1 MSERELSTTLSSSQL
16 SGPGRSTEPSCKYRV
31 CERAYSGSYHE
42 DSREEELKTLKEKIA
57 KQKFEILIPEIK
69 TVEET
74 KIEADVTNQLSRL
87 EVSTVT
93 GKGKGVE
100 EESTSLS
107 NTSNKG
113 GDTNS
118 AKLSP
123 LKTAATTV
131 DTT

>member
-1 MSERELSTTLSSSQL
+1 MND
-16 SGPGRSTEPSCKYRV
+16 
-31 CERAYSGSYHE
+31 RACSGSYHE

-69 TVEET
+69 TVEDT
-74 KIEADVTNQLSRL
+74 KIETDITAQLSRL
-87 EVSTVT
+87 EVSAPS
-93 GKGKGVE
+93 KGKGVE

-113 GDTNS
+113 GDTHS

-123 LKTAATTV
+123 LKAAAPAA

>member
-1 MSERELSTTLSSSQL
+1 MN
-16 SGPGRSTEPSCKYRV
+16 
-31 CERAYSGSYHE
+31 ERACSGSYHE

-69 TVEET
+69 VVEDN
-74 KIEADVTNQLSRL
+74 KIETDVQAQLSRL
-87 EVSTVT
+87 QIQ
-93 GKGKGVE
+93 GKGKGAE

-107 NTSNKG
+107 NTSKG

-123 LKTAATTV
+123 LKAPAPPSADTA
-131 DTT
+131 